1 MGFRE
6 KGDREWEYESWSL
19 LGLCEIGRDL
29 SGGFEVKIEGN
40 EQRHVSAIKRDLKVE
55 ADAAD
60 MLEREVERGGEG
72 WKRRGVEG
80 VRRG

>member
-6 KGDREWEYESWSL
+6 KGDKEWGYESWSL

-29 SGGFEVKIEGN
+29 SGGFEVKVEGS
-40 EQRHVSAIKRDLKVE
+40 EQRHVSAIKRGLKVK

-60 MLEREVERGGEG
+60 ILRE
-72 WKRRGVEG
+72 K
-80 VRRG
+80 